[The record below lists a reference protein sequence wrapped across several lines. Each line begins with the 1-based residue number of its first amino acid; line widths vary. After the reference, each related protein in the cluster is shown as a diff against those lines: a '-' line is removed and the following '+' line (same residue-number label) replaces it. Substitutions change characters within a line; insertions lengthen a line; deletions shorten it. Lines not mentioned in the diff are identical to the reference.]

1 IFYNNSFSGVPNG
14 KDNLN
19 SNFYEVYADYLT
31 EFVCWYNEQELFSK
45 P

>member
-1 IFYNNSFSGVPNG
+1 FCNNGSSGVPNG

-19 SNFYEVYADYLT
+19 SNFYEVYANYLT
-31 EFVCWYNEQELFSK
+31 EFVRWYNEQELFSE